1 MTRIRLRTDNHAA
14 YQGVPESQLDQ
25 GEIAAGVDVPNSVGV
40 SNVYL
45 KMGTTDN
52 QAYISSVQIGL
63 GFAGGVGEPLNAYS
77 DGSIPDGSLV
87 IYEGNVWNAEA
98 TPIEFAT
105 DTASGVLTY
114 TASTDTWDTDTTAFV
129 PSSLDGG
136 TFTGT
141 FVAPSF
147 SGSYAPSIGNA

>member
-1 MTRIRLRTDNHAA
+1 VTRIRLRIDSEAA
-14 YQGVPESQLDQ
+14 YTGTPESTVNQ
-25 GEIAAGVDVPNSVGV
+25 GEIACGIDVVNEEVKA
-40 SNVYL
+40 
-45 KMGTTDN
+45 KMGTED
-52 QAYISSVQIGL
+52 QQGYSSAVKVGSGLIGV
-63 GFAGGVGEPLNAYS
+63 AGEPLTAYS

-147 SGSYAPSIGNA
+147 SGSYDPTIGAP